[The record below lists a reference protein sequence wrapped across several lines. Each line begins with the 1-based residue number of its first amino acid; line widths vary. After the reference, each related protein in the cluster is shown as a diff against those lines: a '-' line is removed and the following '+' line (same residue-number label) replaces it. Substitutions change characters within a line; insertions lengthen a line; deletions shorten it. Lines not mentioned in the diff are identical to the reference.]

1 MPDTTETRAAAGTT
15 DIRSS
20 ATSVEPRRWWVL
32 AVMSVGTLLVFLDD
46 TVVNTALPEISVELD
61 ASTSA
66 LQWVIDAY
74 VLVLAGLLLLCGS
87 IGDRYGRKRMMTVG
101 LVVFGLAAAGA
112 ALADTTGLLIAMR
125 ALQGLGA
132 AFVLPATLS
141 IVVSV
146 FPRRDRA
153 KAIAVWTAVGGL
165 GIALGPVAGGWL
177 IEASDWS
184 AAFWLFVPL
193 VVAAL
198 AGMAVVPESRDP
210 RRVGLDLPGAFLGTV
225 GLTALVYGIIR
236 GGEVGWAE
244 RTVVGSFAAAAVLLV
259 AFAVVESQVGAP
271 MLPLRFLR
279 ERDLAGAVLL
289 IGIVLFAM
297 FVTFFFLTQYFQL
310 VQRRSALEAG
320 LLLVAPAIG
329 MILGSGVAGKLIH
342 TIGPRALSVAMVVVV
357 MAPLVVLT
365 RVLDTTTDAA
375 LIFVLLGLF
384 GLGAGLGMPAM
395 TDTVMAAVPER
406 DAGVGSALN
415 DVSRQL
421 GGALGV
427 AVIGSVVNGS
437 YRANLADHVGHLD
450 PAARQAAGE
459 GIGIA
464 NRVAAGL
471 PPDAARELT
480 RSANDAFVDAIVRGF
495 TISAAVLLAALVVA
509 ATMIPRTMRAAQAEA
524 TDDSAGDIG
533 ARRAERLA
541 SEGASGAG
549 TDVSSAQAAAPL
561 AEDTASGGGQAVA
574 CGHALCSSGRAEG
587 G

>member
-1 MPDTTETRAAAGTT
+1 MTETR
-15 DIRSS
+15 S
-20 ATSVEPRRWWVL
+20 ATTSVEPRRWWVL

-46 TVVNTALPEISVELD
+46 TVVNTALPRISVDLD

-112 ALADTTGLLIAMR
+112 ALADSAGMLIAMR

-132 AFVLPATLS
+132 ALVLPATLS
-141 IVVSV
+141 IIVSV
-146 FPRRDRA
+146 FPRHERA

-165 GIALGPVAGGWL
+165 GIALGPVAGGSL
-177 IEASDWS
+177 IESSDWS

-198 AGMAVVPESRDP
+198 AGMSIVPESRDS
-210 RRVGLDLPGAFLGTV
+210 RRIGLDVPGAILGTA

-236 GGEVGWAE
+236 GGEVGWDKGA
-244 RTVVGSFAAAAVLLV
+244 VLGSFAAAAVLLA
-259 AFAVVESQVGAP
+259 AFAVVEARASAP

-297 FVTFFFLTQYFQL
+297 FVTFFFLTQYFQI
-310 VQRRSALEAG
+310 VQARSALEAG
-320 LLLVAPAIG
+320 LLLVAPAAG
-329 MILGSGVAGKLIH
+329 MIVGSGVAGKLIH
-342 TIGPRALSVAMVVVV
+342 AAGPRVLTLAMVVVV
-357 MAPLVVLT
+357 VVPLALFTGITETTNAGLIALVLG
-365 RVLDTTTDAA
+365 
-375 LIFVLLGLF
+375 FF

-427 AVIGSVVNGS
+427 AIIGSVVNDA
-437 YRANLADHVGHLD
+437 YRSNLADNAGTLD
-450 PAARQAAGE
+450 PDAVHAASE
-459 GIGIA
+459 GVGVA
-464 NRVAAGL
+464 SRVAATL
-471 PPDAARELT
+471 PPDAATALT
-480 RSANDAFVDAIVRGF
+480 RAANDAYVDAITRGF
-495 TISAAVLLAALVVA
+495 TLSVAVLAVALVVA
-509 ATMIPRTMRAAQAEA
+509 VTMIPRWMRAAQAEA
-524 TDDSAGDIG
+524 GDDA
-533 ARRAERLA
+533 
-541 SEGASGAG
+541 
-549 TDVSSAQAAAPL
+549 VPL
-561 AEDTASGGGQAVA
+561 AASHQA
-574 CGHALCSSGRAEG
+574 L
-587 G
+587 

>member
-1 MPDTTETRAAAGTT
+1 MTGPTNPLGTETG
-15 DIRSS
+15 S
-20 ATSVEPRRWWVL
+20 ATTSVEPRRWWVL

-46 TVVNTALPEISVELD
+46 TVVNTALPQISVDLD

-101 LVVFGLAAAGA
+101 LVVFGFAAAGA
-112 ALADTTGLLIAMR
+112 ALATSTGVLIAMR

-132 AFVLPATLS
+132 ALVLPATLS

-146 FPRRDRA
+146 FPRHERA

-165 GIALGPVAGGWL
+165 GIALGPVAGGAL
-177 IEASDWS
+177 IESSDWS
-184 AAFWLFVPL
+184 AAFWLFIPL

-198 AGMAVVPESRDP
+198 AGMTIVPESRDP
-210 RRVGLDLPGAFLGTV
+210 RRVGLDVPGAVLGTV

-236 GGEVGWAE
+236 GGEAGWDKG
-244 RTVVGSFAAAAVLLV
+244 TVVGSFAAAAVLLA
-259 AFAVVESQVGAP
+259 AFAVVEARASAP

-297 FVTFFFLTQYFQL
+297 FVVFFFLTQYFQI
-310 VQRRSALEAG
+310 VQGRSAFEAG

-329 MILGSGVAGKLIH
+329 MIVGSGLAGKLIH
-342 TIGPRALSVAMVVVV
+342 TAGPRVLSVAMVVVV
-357 MAPLVVLT
+357 VVPLVVLT
-365 RVLDTTTDAA
+365 GIIETTTNAG
-375 LIFVLLGLF
+375 LIFLILGFF

-395 TDTVMAAVPER
+395 TDTVMAAVPDR

-427 AVIGSVVNGS
+427 AVIGSVVNDA
-437 YRANLADHVGHLD
+437 YRSNLTENVADQASSLD
-450 PAARQAAGE
+450 PGVVHTASDGV
-459 GIGIA
+459 GIA
-464 NRVAAGL
+464 GRLAATL
-471 PPDAARELT
+471 PPDGDAALT
-480 RSANDAFVDAIVRGF
+480 RAANDAYVDAITRGF
-495 TISAAVLLAALVVA
+495 ALSTAVLLAALVVA
-509 ATMIPRTMRAAQAEA
+509 VTMIPRRMRTAQAEA
-524 TDDSAGDIG
+524 TDG
-533 ARRAERLA
+533 AD
-541 SEGASGAG
+541 GIPAG
-549 TDVSSAQAAAPL
+549 TGDL
-561 AEDTASGGGQAVA
+561 GQQELVP
-574 CGHALCSSGRAEG
+574 
-587 G
+587 